1 MVENRSQDRLR
12 ADWLALLLIVAGFGL
27 ALLLVPPT
35 RTFAYDDDWIYTPA
49 VAEMLAGRGFQPPD
63 LALMTL
69 VTHTWWGVGWCW
81 LFGFSF
87 TTLTWATLSLSLVAL
102 LTFYLLLRG
111 VSYSPALSLLG
122 AAVLGVNPLFVSNSY
137 SYMTDITFLTLLL
150 LSSLCYVR
158 GVARLPVTA
167 NLKAGSSTALITWL
181 LPLLLGSVFAS
192 LAFLTRQFG
201 LALPL
206 AALFWLGGTYRN
218 RPVRVSLYASLAAVA
233 FPIAAVAGY
242 FLWSSPYAATS
253 TASYQQQLLLADLLH
268 NPAALWG
275 RVVSCFL
282 VLPLL
287 GLTIPLLASWRR
299 RTMLVASLWLLIS
312 WLVALS
318 SGNIAPVIDSRL
330 DYANLTLPIRLLDYP
345 LLRWLGLGCT
355 AWLLAGLSL
364 RLERRLSR
372 PTRSPLS
379 PVDFCYLTAAAL
391 LAITFITNPSF
402 FPRYFLPFYPALI
415 LAGLGWLVARPRMQ
429 IVSLGLVL
437 VLGFYSLAAQHDIY
451 AAETARWLAGRSLVA
466 AGVPL
471 SSIDGGWAWNGY
483 YLYAEAIRRGKR
495 NDFSHVS
502 ADWIAAHQIID
513 PQYILSYL
521 QPAGYDVVG
530 RYPFFTI
537 LNWRERDLLVVKRH

>member
-1 MVENRSQDRLR
+1 MVENRSQGWLR

-35 RTFAYDDDWIYTPA
+35 RTFAYDDDWIYTQA

-63 LALMTL
+63 LAFMTL
-69 VTHTWWGVGWCW
+69 VAHTWWGAGWCW

-102 LTFYLLLRG
+102 LAFYLLLREI
-111 VSYSPALSLLG
+111 SYSPALSLLG
-122 AAVLGVNPLFVSNSY
+122 VAVLGVSPLFVSNSY

-158 GVARLPVTA
+158 GIARLPVSA
-167 NLKAGSSTALITWL
+167 KLKAGSSTAPITWL
-181 LPLLLGSVFAS
+181 LPLLLASVFAS
-192 LAFLTRQFG
+192 LAFLTRQLG

-206 AALFWLGGTYRN
+206 AALLWLTSTYRN
-218 RPVRVSLYASLAAVA
+218 HPVRVSLYSSLAAVA
-233 FPIAAVAGY
+233 LPITAVAGY

-253 TASYQQQLLLADLLH
+253 TASYQQLMINSLLH
-268 NPAALWG
+268 NPAAVWG

-287 GLTIPLLASWRR
+287 GLTIPLLAPWRW
-299 RTMLVASLWLLIS
+299 RTVLVASLWLLIS

-318 SGNIAPVIDSRL
+318 TGNIASVGDSIP

-451 AAETARWLAGRSLVA
+451 AAETARWQAGRSLVA

-471 SSIDGGWAWNGY
+471 TSIDGGWAWDGY

-502 ADWIAAHQIID
+502 ADWIAARQIID
-513 PQYILSYL
+513 PQYILSYI

-537 LNWRERDLLVVKRH
+537 LNWRERNLLVVKRH